1 MLTNEIENL
10 YQVTMVEVQKIQL
23 ALGYGLII
31 MLMGL
36 IALGYIAIA
45 HTMLKKNNKEEKL

>member
-10 YQVTMVEVQKIQL
+10 CQVTMLELQKIQL

-45 HTMLKKNNKEEKL
+45 HAMLKNK